1 MGLFTKRP
9 LACACIL
16 FVFAV
21 LIFSLL
27 SPRRALIG
35 ICIVAL
41 LLAVAIVL
49 FFLLKRNF
57 YAFLVLLLLIGF
69 LAGGIRAFIVL
80 KRNEVLTSRL
90 GEEVTVLARVRE
102 VRSSRSYASSLE
114 VEVLKVNDTDA
125 RARAI
130 VTVPSAVPF
139 YRGDC
144 FIAVARVEPLSYDNY
159 YEGQK
164 NAYRATGSAAIL
176 VMEDTSKIKITEHGS
191 SDLFS
196 FFDNLRARLAL
207 SIRQKLPGKEGD
219 LLAALL
225 LGEDE
230 NLSERTER
238 DFRRAGVSHVL
249 AISGLHVGM
258 LAGVLERILIGF
270 GLGKRKRSVL
280 ILLLLAFYV
289 ALTGF
294 SFSTIRSVLMLF
306 IVYLAFFL
314 NDESDGITSL
324 CLVAALIL
332 LVTPHAV
339 FSISYQMTA
348 LATFGILSF
357 EGISKAIREKLKKK
371 PLARPLSW
379 LLSSL
384 LITFSASFLILPI
397 QWLNFGEISLMTP
410 IANFLVVPFILPLLL
425 CGLLLLFAIP
435 TALFASLAGLL
446 GKIVLSITA
455 ALSDFDGVI
464 SLTYDFVPF
473 VIFPCFTLCVL
484 LLLIDLK
491 KRKALSFL
499 PIPLFVV
506 VFFISLLVHHSIQG
520 ENIEAIYTQ
529 RSKNEALVMASVSE
543 SLMID
548 ISNGSLTSI
557 STAWYEAKKLGVTEL
572 DTLLL
577 THYHNS
583 YSVSLRRFTDRVKV
597 RRVLLPT
604 PITERDHEALRRI
617 LQTMEDADTTLDF
630 YEYDAVLTVFKSGAL
645 TVEAPL
651 YESRSVQPTV
661 AFSFD
666 CVMKS
671 FRYESAVL
679 SEYRREKELAA
690 PAIEADYY
698 LLGAHGPI
706 PHEKIV
712 PCHVGEGLLIIA
724 NEEIYDL
731 LQKNNGDQYAFP
743 SKIREDQEV
752 VGFSFLFAP

>member
-1 MGLFTKRP
+1 M
-9 LACACIL
+9 
-16 FVFAV
+16 
-21 LIFSLL
+21 
-27 SPRRALIG
+27 
-35 ICIVAL
+35 
-41 LLAVAIVL
+41 
-49 FFLLKRNF
+49 
-57 YAFLVLLLLIGF
+57 
-69 LAGGIRAFIVL
+69 
-80 KRNEVLTSRL
+80 
-90 GEEVTVLARVRE
+90 
-102 VRSSRSYASSLE
+102 
-114 VEVLKVNDTDA
+114 
-125 RARAI
+125 
-130 VTVPSAVPF
+130 
-139 YRGDC
+139 
-144 FIAVARVEPLSYDNY
+144 
-159 YEGQK
+159 
-164 NAYRATGSAAIL
+164 
-176 VMEDTSKIKITEHGS
+176 
-191 SDLFS
+191 
-196 FFDNLRARLAL
+196 
-207 SIRQKLPGKEGD
+207 
-219 LLAALL
+219 
-225 LGEDE
+225 
-230 NLSERTER
+230 SERTER

-455 ALSDFDGVI
+455 ALSDVDGVI

-473 VIFPCFTLCVL
+473 VIFPCFALCVL

-557 STAWYEAKKLGVTEL
+557 STAWYEAKELGVTEL
-572 DTLLL
+572 DNLLL

-604 PITERDHEALRRI
+604 PITEQDHEALRRI

-666 CVMKS
+666 GGMKS

-679 SEYRREKELAA
+679 SEYRREKDLAA

-743 SKIREDQEV
+743 SKLREEQEV
-752 VGFSFLFAP
+752 VGFLFLFAP